1 MSVQENKALVRHIA
15 ELWNAGDLAALD
27 ACFTADYAN
36 RDPNNP
42 EVTDLAGYKRWAAA
56 ARAAFPDLQITI
68 EDLIGEGD
76 RVAKYWSFVAT
87 HRGDFAGAAP
97 TSKRITWSGV
107 TLYRIVGG
115 KAAECIWRTDALG
128 LMLQLGAVALAT
140 APVAVGAA
148 R

>member
-1 MSVQENKALVRHIA
+1 VQENKALVRHIA

-27 ACFTADYAN
+27 AHFTADYAN

-87 HRGDFAGAAP
+87 HRGEFAGAAP
-97 TSKRITWSGV
+97 TGKRVTWSGI

-128 LMLQLGAVALAT
+128 LMLQLGAVSLAT
-140 APVAVGAA
+140 APGAVGAP

>member
-56 ARAAFPDLQITI
+56 APAAVPHLQVTI
-68 EDLIGEGD
+68 EDMIGEGD

-87 HRGDFAGAAP
+87 HRGEFAGAAP
-97 TSKRITWSGV
+97 TGKRVTWSGV
-107 TLYRIVGG
+107 TIYRIVGG

-128 LMLQLGAVALAT
+128 LMLQLGAVSLAT